1 MTKGRIFI
9 ILFSLCAIVIQAQTT
24 YYIDNTSGNDSNS
37 GQSDQTAWKTLG
49 KVESY
54 SNNPGFLPGDKI
66 LFKRGEVWQGESLN
80 FKSSGTQELPITM
93 GAYSFGSKPIISAVS
108 EISGYNWVLDTPN
121 TNIYKTSQEVN
132 NPGRIFIDSN
142 GNSAVDHGEEILKA
156 YDRGNLGLLT
166 YSKVGNDPLD
176 PFDPLE
182 PLDQDRWYWDGT
194 ERVLYLYTE
203 QHPNNLSILK
213 STNEN
218 DRFFHIDFINQHD
231 ILIENINFQ
240 GGVNC
245 IYIGTRGNISK
256 TNGNYN
262 SYNIK
267 ITNCNIGAYSS
278 APITMR
284 GVNNIIIEDN
294 HFHSEYFLN
303 AGLTAIDIDIDSPH
317 ISGSDFRGVDD
328 AIRIRDEGINCLIS
342 ENTFYNWS
350 HNAVQLEN
358 KTTVAFDGV
367 KNNKILHN
375 YISAGD
381 DLSYSRA
388 FGVQGITNGVTYNE
402 IAYNTVVN
410 TSIQS
415 QIAGEHNSIHHNIF
429 NGMTQSRLRP
439 SGFTYAINVQN
450 NQLDYEA
457 KNNNFDN
464 NLIIDCADGG
474 IIINNP
480 FINRNPIEYNS
491 FRNNVIYNCGKDN
504 NGIGITIVEPFP
516 NLDPSEVKNNF
527 YLNNLIYSFDDQ
539 GNQMDTTVS
548 YHEQTFTISDF
559 ENNLINGD
567 NASDNVALD
576 PDFEDATFS
585 NGNYHFNPSSPCNES
600 GNIGVQSE
608 NYNMDFY
615 GALFPNQLPDIG
627 HEEISP
633 KRTKL
638 HTEYCNEVLEID
650 EGVIE
655 CFPIFDAHH
664 YKFRFVNNQNP
675 QDVFYYNTN
684 VSGHQ
689 PDLNQMNVF
698 ERSWAVAKESY
709 SVTVRALLNPEETQG
724 YSYGEECIITIPHL
738 TKLTDEFCDK
748 ELDINN
754 SLLECYP
761 IVGANRYLFNIVNTE
776 NGTQYWYNNY
786 TSNTMDISSQ
796 AWFQTDVAYN
806 IRVRAFTNEY
816 PNGFSYGD
824 ICQVKYEIPFIITTR
839 SQSNTRIYPN
849 PTSNRLNIKS
859 EQQIQSIQVVDV
871 FGNLKRVDV
880 LNDFSGINTQK
891 LSKGLYFIQI
901 NYGDY
906 QEHLSFVKD

>member
-1 MTKGRIFI
+1 
-9 ILFSLCAIVIQAQTT
+9 L
-24 YYIDNTSGNDSNS
+24 
-37 GQSDQTAWKTLG
+37 
-49 KVESY
+49 
-54 SNNPGFLPGDKI
+54 
-66 LFKRGEVWQGESLN
+66 
-80 FKSSGTQELPITM
+80 
-93 GAYSFGSKPIISAVS
+93 SA
-108 EISGYNWVLDTPN
+108 D
-121 TNIYKTSQEVN
+121 
-132 NPGRIFIDSN
+132 
-142 GNSAVDHGEEILKA
+142 
-156 YDRGNLGLLT
+156 
-166 YSKVGNDPLD
+166 
-176 PFDPLE
+176 
-182 PLDQDRWYWDGT
+182 
-194 ERVLYLYTE
+194 
-203 QHPNNLSILK
+203 QHPNDLSILK

-218 DRFFHIDFINQHD
+218 DDFYHIELTGQHD
-231 ILIENINFQ
+231 IVIENIDFQ

-245 IYIGTRGNISK
+245 VYIGTYGNVTDI
-256 TNGNYN
+256 NNH
-262 SYNIK
+262 SYNI
-267 ITNCNIGAYSS
+267 IISNCSLGAYSP
-278 APITMR
+278 AALTMR
-284 GVNNIIIEDN
+284 AVNNIIVEKNI
-294 HFHSEYFLN
+294 FHSEYYLSSGVTEDDLIN
-303 AGLTAIDIDIDSPH
+303 PRAH
-317 ISGSDFRGVDD
+317 ITGSDFRGVDD
-328 AIRIRDEGINCLIS
+328 AIRIRDEGRNCLIQY
-342 ENTFYNWS
+342 NNFYNWS
-350 HNAVQLEN
+350 HSAVQLEN
-358 KTTVAFDGV
+358 KTDENLSVRDNKVLYNFIDGGTV
-367 KNNKILHN
+367 
-375 YISAGD
+375 
-381 DLSYSRA
+381 LSYSRA
-388 FGVQGITNGVTYNE
+388 FAIQGLNNAATHNE
-402 IAYNTVVN
+402 IAYNEVIN

-415 QIAGEHNSIHHNIF
+415 QIAGQYNSIHHNIF
-429 NGMTQSRLRP
+429 NGMIRSKLRL
-439 SGFTYAINVQN
+439 SGAIYAINVQN

-457 KNNNFDN
+457 ENNNFDN

-504 NGIGITIVEPFP
+504 DGIGITIAEPFP

-527 YLNNLIYSFDDQ
+527 YLNNLIYSIDDQ
-539 GNQMDTTVS
+539 GNQINNTIS

-567 NASDNVALD
+567 NASDNIALD

-585 NGNYHFNPSSPCNES
+585 NGNYHFNTSSPCNES

-638 HTEYCNEVLEID
+638 ITEYCNETIAIE
-650 EGVIE
+650 EGLIE
-655 CFPIFDAHH
+655 CYPIFDAHH
-664 YKFRFVNNQNP
+664 YKFQFVNNQNP

-684 VSGHQ
+684 APNHQ
-689 PDLNQMNVF
+689 LDLNQMNVL

-709 SVTVRALLNPEETQG
+709 TVTIRALLNPKETQG
-724 YSYGEECIITIPHL
+724 YSYGEECTITIPHL

-748 ELDINN
+748 ELNINN
-754 SLLECYP
+754 NLLECYP

-796 AWFQTDVAYN
+796 TWFQTDVVYN
-806 IRVRAFTNEY
+806 IRVRAFTDEY

-849 PTSNRLNIKS
+849 PTSDQLNIKS
-859 EQQIQSIQVVDV
+859 EQQIQSIQVIDV
-871 FGNLKRVDV
+871 FGNLKKVDV
-880 LNDFSGINTQK
+880 LNNFSGINTQK
-891 LSKGLYFIQI
+891 LSKGLYFMQI